1 MSRPAPSQR
10 SEANGMGG
18 YTNGYSDGADSGRYG
33 QNGTYGQPTRQDGS
47 PRRPRERPG
56 GYGGFGAARFD
67 GQESGASQVARPTSL
82 ERARANRRSGDRW
95 DKSRSRSRAAPGGE
109 GSRQIEEVL
118 RYMQQEWS
126 FMTQEQPIPVQ
137 TALKLLDASSLGLAS
152 RYTEFQDAQKQL
164 QAALKAIVNEHHQGF
179 NSSIGTFHKIQSS
192 IQTSQTRVR
201 TLKDS
206 LVQAKGN
213 LSTTKPELKS
223 LATTSQD
230 YDDMLQVLGNIE
242 QLQNVS
248 EKLEARISEKRFLTA
263 VDVLQDAL
271 RLIRRS
277 DMEGIGAL
285 SDLRVYLSNQEH
297 SLTDILIEELHSHL
311 YLKSP
316 YCEDRWK
323 IYAPNQSTDSSAT
336 TIDKLDPSEPLVD
349 DSSRNPEA
357 DTFQYI
363 QLLIEALNKMSR
375 LDVAVEM
382 IEQRLP
388 VELFRVVEKSNNE
401 AAQRHPSVVR
411 SYASKTQ
418 NKTNTSPESDDG
430 HTTLLQDLLWTLYAR
445 FEAIAEGHRVVHD
458 VVTGIVRREGLRDT
472 AALTGGFNELWK
484 LYQSEIRSLLHDYLA
499 TDGEAYRTGQGAA
512 GNSSVFQRTQ
522 RDRNKRMFKLSDMD
536 AKSTELASERED
548 LEFIL
553 KSSVPGLVS
562 DLRKPDGISA
572 SETNDLQDRS
582 ATGHKLLV
590 EPSVFNMGV
599 LLPPSLDFLNRL
611 KSVVP
616 SNTDVVPSTLTSFL
630 DDFLVNVFHP
640 QLEETLTELCAQ
652 TFIEAGAFQEDT
664 QWQTHSQ
671 KPIFKGT
678 TKFFNLIAMF
688 CKMLNNLPHDQA
700 FSQLIIT
707 QMVTYYDRCYGW
719 YKALASRAQP
729 KAGNGRRLKSP
740 AALAE
745 AEDVRDVLARL
756 AQSGEQSSKELFKE
770 KWLASKISHFRHISD
785 RATDSTRRSSSKP
798 QPQRRWTVVTSPEL
812 EKDAIYLPMNQDT
825 ASAFDGVI
833 NSYITLS
840 TTALHTLHL
849 TLRTHIL
856 HRLPA
861 ALPRSYLL
869 SSEATTPDSGIVAL
883 AADLVAFDTVISS
896 YLLPPQRRFVVNGLA
911 DLADRALVR
920 ALGSVTEMN
929 GMGKGRV
936 ELGVLVLQQNL
947 KNVEPGAKLSRSER
961 YCELFE
967 QGPQEMLRVAE
978 EEAGKE
984 EEEREWSKEELRVLA
999 ELWFS
1004 EGRGARGGRC
1014 R

>member
-1 MSRPAPSQR
+1 M
-10 SEANGMGG
+10 
-18 YTNGYSDGADSGRYG
+18 
-33 QNGTYGQPTRQDGS
+33 
-47 PRRPRERPG
+47 
-56 GYGGFGAARFD
+56 
-67 GQESGASQVARPTSL
+67 
-82 ERARANRRSGDRW
+82 
-95 DKSRSRSRAAPGGE
+95 
-109 GSRQIEEVL
+109 EEVL
-118 RYMQQEWS
+118 RYMEQEWN
-126 FMTQEQPIPVQ
+126 FMTQEQSIPVQ

-152 RYTEFQDAQKQL
+152 RYTEFQDAQRQL
-164 QAALKAIVNEHHQGF
+164 QAALKAIVNDHHQGF

-192 IQTSQTRVR
+192 IQTSQARVR

-223 LATTSQD
+223 LATTSQS

-323 IYAPNQSTDSSAT
+323 LYTPNQNKDSNTAT
-336 TIDKLDPSEPLVD
+336 IGRGRTLYSFLDKLDPSEPLAD

-375 LDVAVEM
+375 LDVAVET

-401 AAQRHPSVVR
+401 AAQRHPTVVR
-411 SYASKTQ
+411 SYASKNQ
-418 NKTNTSPESDDG
+418 DKTNTSLDNDEER
-430 HTTLLQDLLWTLYAR
+430 TNLLQDLLWTLYAR

-458 VVTGIVRREGLRDT
+458 VITGIVRREGLRDT
-472 AALTGGFNELWK
+472 AALSGGFNEMWK

-512 GNSSVFQRTQ
+512 ANSSIFQRTQ

-536 AKSTELASERED
+536 TKSTELAVERED

-616 SNTDVVPSTLTSFL
+616 SNADVVPNTLTSFL

-652 TFIEAGAFQEDT
+652 TFIEADAFQEDT
-664 QWQTHSQ
+664 QWQAHSQ

-719 YKALASRAQP
+719 YKALVSRAQP

-745 AEDVRDVLARL
+745 AEEVRDVLARL
-756 AQSGEQSSKELFKE
+756 AQFREQSSPELFKE
-770 KWLASKISHFRHISD
+770 ESILLISKTAQDPIEDADLLSDKKDLAALSLLHTGMKWLASKISHFRHISD
-785 RATDSTRRSSSKP
+785 RATDSTRRPSSKP
-798 QPQRRWTVVTSPEL
+798 QVQRRWTVVTLPEL

-833 NSYITLS
+833 NSYTTLS

-856 HRLPA
+856 SRLPA
-861 ALPRSYLL
+861 ALPTSYLL
-869 SSEATTPDSGIVAL
+869 SSEATTPDPGIVAL
-883 AADLVAFDTVISS
+883 AADLVAFDTVVSA
-896 YLLPPQRRFVVNGLA
+896 YLLAPQRAFVVNGLA
-911 DLADRALVR
+911 DLTDRALVK
-920 ALGSVTEMN
+920 ALGSATEMN
-929 GMGKGRV
+929 SMGKGRV

-947 KNVEPGAKLSRSER
+947 KNVEPGAKLGRSER

-967 QGPQEMLRVAE
+967 RGPEEVVRVAE
-978 EEAGKE
+978 EEARKE
-984 EEEREWSKEELRVLA
+984 EGEREWSKEELRVLV
-999 ELWFS
+999 ELWYS
-1004 EGRGARGGRC
+1004 EGRGSERREVQMRAEKGVGEYLGRLEEVFAEG
-1014 R
+1014 